1 MINQKQEAQE
11 PNMVPSEAAGKK
23 TSVEAFKYDWDRA
36 VAMVAAH
43 SNEIVHAPFEYLD
56 SLPNPKTLVPLV
68 DGLHAWF
75 RIPEDQLVKIRKIVH
90 EVDQTT
96 LLIDDVLDND
106 TERRGSPATHLVF
119 GVGHTI
125 STALVTYGKIYELA
139 STLSDVAY
147 RSLLYEIKILYSGHT
162 HEFFQTYNCAPP
174 PIPVHLK
181 VLEQKTGSLF
191 RMTSRMMQAEATKNQ
206 DININNFITVLGRYY
221 QILNDFQ
228 DITDTALGKI
238 SLSDKDDLDQGT
250 FTLTLIHALNEQ
262 KKAGKTELIDIMK
275 SRGDPDGLP
284 RKAKA
289 RAVEL
294 IKEAGSLDYTK
305 SVLDGSHDELM
316 REVEAI
322 DQAAGTDNQAMK
334 KYLEYL
340 KSLAEVAAKV

>member
-23 TSVEAFKYDWDRA
+23 TSVEAFKYNWDRA

-43 SNEIVHAPFEYLD
+43 SNE
-56 SLPNPKTLVPLV
+56 
-68 DGLHAWF
+68 
-75 RIPEDQLVKIRKIVH
+75 IVH

-147 RSLLYEIKILYSGHT
+147 RSLLDEIKILYSGHT

-174 PIPVHLK
+174 PIP
-181 VLEQKTGSLF
+181 ETGSLF

-275 SRGDPDGLP
+275 SRGDRGLP
-284 RKAKA
+284 
-289 RAVEL
+289 
-294 IKEAGSLDYTK
+294 
-305 SVLDGSHDELM
+305 
-316 REVEAI
+316 
-322 DQAAGTDNQAMK
+322 
-334 KYLEYL
+334 
-340 KSLAEVAAKV
+340 

>member
-68 DGLHAWF
+68 HGLHAWF

-96 LLIDDVLDND
+96 RL
-106 TERRGSPATHLVF
+106 
-119 GVGHTI
+119 
-125 STALVTYGKIYELA
+125 TALVTYGKIYELA

-147 RSLLYEIKILYSGHT
+147 RSLLDEIKILYSGHT

-275 SRGDPDGLP
+275 SRGDRGLP
-284 RKAKA
+284 
-289 RAVEL
+289 
-294 IKEAGSLDYTK
+294 
-305 SVLDGSHDELM
+305 
-316 REVEAI
+316 
-322 DQAAGTDNQAMK
+322 
-334 KYLEYL
+334 
-340 KSLAEVAAKV
+340 

>member
-1 MINQKQEAQE
+1 MIYQNKETQES
-11 PNMVPSEAAGKK
+11 NMIPSEANGEMA
-23 TSVEAFKYDWDRA
+23 SVKLYKYDWERA
-36 VAMVAAH
+36 VAMVAAQ
-43 SNEIVHAPFEYLD
+43 SDEIVNAPFAYLD

-75 RIPEDQLVKIRKIVH
+75 GIPEDQLAKIRKIF
-90 EVDQTT
+90 QY
-96 LLIDDVLDND
+96 ND
-106 TERRGSPATHLVF
+106 TERRGSPATHLIF

-147 RSLLYEIKILYSGHT
+147 RSLLDEIKILYSGHT

-262 KKAGKTELIDIMK
+262 EKAGKTELIEIMK
-275 SRGDPDGLP
+275 SRRDPDGLP

-305 SVLDGSHDELM
+305 SVLDNAYDELM
-316 REVEAI
+316 REVMAI

-334 KYLEYL
+334 NYLEYL
-340 KSLAEVAAKV
+340 KSLAEVAVTV